1 MGLMMNS
8 SCFRCK
14 VSGFPFVVHIH
25 VECLVGDS
33 GIVSFYICVVICLKG
48 NVGYHHL
55 AFIVALEGDIP
66 ERGSGDGRQHKNVL
80 VIQLHGGIRCTG
92 FRCGSPC
99 EGMKHLIACIRIVPN
114 GVSGMMVDFHRYRVP
129 GGYFTGFFQRNL
141 CHRPFQVGGVSSR
154 CSCRNLGLAAKC
166 LADIVSLCKGNVS
179 QGVVAKGVACA
190 VVRPEKTIIGFRTV
204 ENHGERAGSVARCVV
219 IAGHKHAFSRDCV
232 LFIFPYGDGIAA
244 DCRCRCTGR
253 RGIRHYVDGHL
264 PQVGMV
270 RGLL

>member
-66 ERGSGDGRQHKNVL
+66 ERGSSDGRQHKNVL

-99 EGMKHLIACIRIVPN
+99 EGMKHLIALA
-114 GVSGMMVDFHRYRVP
+114 
-129 GGYFTGFFQRNL
+129 FT
-141 CHRPFQVGGVSSR
+141 
-154 CSCRNLGLAAKC
+154 AAEM
-166 LADIVSLCKGNVS
+166 SL
-179 QGVVAKGVACA
+179 
-190 VVRPEKTIIGFRTV
+190 VR
-204 ENHGERAGSVARCVV
+204 
-219 IAGHKHAFSRDCV
+219 
-232 LFIFPYGDGIAA
+232 
-244 DCRCRCTGR
+244 
-253 RGIRHYVDGHL
+253 
-264 PQVGMV
+264 
-270 RGLL
+270 